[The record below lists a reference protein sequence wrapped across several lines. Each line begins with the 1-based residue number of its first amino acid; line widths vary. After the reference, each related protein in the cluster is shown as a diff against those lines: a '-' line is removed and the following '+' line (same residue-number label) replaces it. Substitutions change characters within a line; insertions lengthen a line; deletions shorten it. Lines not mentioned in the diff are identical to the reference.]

1 MVCYAHDCLGSW
13 PPLTQILSPFRRLSG
28 SWPFSQQRRYIL
40 WVSEKIYALMSNDRN
55 PQRKMLWYYWAV
67 AWQQFKWKKKKKKI
81 SDSFRGGVGLID
93 KTLMSFFL
101 LKRIHC
107 LPEKAL
113 SQYKA
118 LDCEMNVEQCCPSV
132 EQLSEWGFTFFL
144 WDITGHQL

>member
-1 MVCYAHDCLGSW
+1 MIEIHKGKCCGIIGLLHGNN
-13 PPLTQILSPFRRLSG
+13 
-28 SWPFSQQRRYIL
+28 
-40 WVSEKIYALMSNDRN
+40 SNE
-55 PQRKMLWYYWAV
+55 
-67 AWQQFKWKKKKKKI
+67 KKKKKKI

-132 EQLSEWGFTFFL
+132 EQLSE
-144 WDITGHQL
+144 